1 MPLTPPDQSRYI
13 ETLRSRIVEGRAL
26 NPNIYRPVVIP
37 LQVSLG
43 ANRQQGQA
51 NFNIPS
57 NQRLIVRQFIPI
69 IIPDRVSAEAEAS
82 VDDGGTLPLF
92 MAASVEDDL
101 YAKAQNCRID
111 LGLNSRMFNLFQ
123 QFSFPLSD
131 LTSWGGGEA
140 NLKDMPGIL
149 VQGTTIDLTAS
160 LSDLGAAG
168 SDTQYGLAIAGLY
181 VQVAQN

>member
-1 MPLTPPDQSRYI
+1 MPLTPPDKAHYI
-13 ETLRSRIVEGRAL
+13 ETMRSRIVEGRTL
-26 NPNIYRPVVIP
+26 NPYQFRPVVIP
-37 LQVSLG
+37 LQVTLG

-51 NFNIPS
+51 SFNIPS
-57 NQRLIVRQFIPI
+57 NQRFIVRQFIPI
-69 IIPDRVSAEAEAS
+69 VVPENVSAEANTMTGAS
-82 VDDGGTLPLF
+82 LLTTGG
-92 MAASVEDDL
+92 ADDL
-101 YAKAQNCRID
+101 LFGRAQNCKID

-131 LTSWGGGEA
+131 LMFQDGGDA

-168 SDTQYGLAIAGLY
+168 GDTQYGLAISGLY
-181 VQVAQN
+181 IQVAQS